1 MPRSNQLPASREA
14 APLAPSSLM
23 ASAVR
28 LPGRVNR
35 VYQRPNDWQAEAW
48 RHYDICGEL
57 RYASNWMSNVL
68 SRATLHA
75 AVRSDNGV
83 ERALSGPAVVAVDD
97 LFNGPEGQSQML
109 SALGMHL
116 TVAGEGY
123 LVGRKPVPERGE
135 NPVDG
140 DVWEIVGTQ
149 EMKHRGKRWFI
160 DYGDG
165 ERPLELDD
173 DAVIIRIWRP
183 HPRRRIEADS
193 PVRALLPIL
202 REIEFLTRH
211 IMAQV
216 TSRLAGA
223 GILQLPQ
230 GMTFPTAPADSNLPE
245 GASNAD
251 VFMSVLGDAMTTP
264 ITNPDSP
271 AALVPIVVTV
281 PDELVGKIEH
291 LKFWTELDNHAVELR
306 TEAIRRL
313 ALGLDM
319 PPEVLLGTATLNHWG
334 SWQMEESSIKSHI
347 EPLLE
352 LITNAL
358 TIGYLSPLLGGT
370 GEIVAYD
377 TTALRLRPNRSREAI
392 ELYDRGELDGKALR
406 RETGFEE
413 DDAPDADAFKQFM
426 LRKVAGGST
435 TPEQVADALAALG
448 ILEIRATSDE
458 QPTEGPP
465 RTRSLDDHPDRDLP
479 ERDDDN
485 LSASLYAAAEVL
497 VFRALERAGNRL
509 RSLKQ
514 VRPTCAA
521 ADTYMFVPSTPRD
534 LDKLLE
540 DAWTCLPRVM
550 ANVPDIQRRVITAGL
565 DAYCRSLL
573 LSQRE
578 HDRATMVRFMNSQTL
593 RTLED

>member
-1 MPRSNQLPASREA
+1 MPRSSSSQ
-14 APLAPSSLM
+14 LAPVGGDVTVASNSLV

-28 LPGRVNR
+28 LPGKVDRI
-35 VYQRPNDWQAEAW
+35 YQRPLDWQEEAW

-57 RYASNWMSNVL
+57 RYAGNWVSNVL

-75 AVRSDNGV
+75 ASRTTKGPKRST
-83 ERALSGPAVVAVDD
+83 SGAGFDAIED
-97 LFNGPEGQSQML
+97 LFNGPDGQAQML
-109 SALGMHL
+109 SALGLHL
-116 TVAGEGY
+116 TVAGEAY
-123 LVGRKPVPERGE
+123 LVGRGPEPDRGE
-135 NPVDG
+135 RADEG
-140 DVWEIVGTQ
+140 DIWEVVGVQ
-149 EMKHRGKRWFI
+149 EMRKRGKKWSI

-165 ERPLELDD
+165 EKPLVLSD

-202 REIEFLTRH
+202 REIEYLTRH

-216 TSRLAGA
+216 TSRLAGG
-223 GILQLPQ
+223 GILSLPQ
-230 GMTFPTAPADSNLPE
+230 GMTFPAAPADANLPE

-251 VFMSVLGDAMTTP
+251 IFMHYLGDAMMTP
-264 ITNPDSP
+264 ITQPDSP

-281 PDELVGKIEH
+281 PDELVGKIDH

-319 PPEVLLGTATLNHWG
+319 PPEVLLGTASLNHWG
-334 SWQMEESSIKSHI
+334 SWQMEESSIKAHI

-358 TIGYLSPLLGGT
+358 TIGYLQPLLDGVE
-370 GEIVAYD
+370 EIVAYD

-392 ELYDRGELDGKALR
+392 ELYDRGVLDEEALR
-406 RETGFEE
+406 RETGFVE
-413 DDAPDADAFKQFM
+413 DDAPDDEEFKRFM

-435 TPEQVADALAALG
+435 TPEQVADALRALG
-448 ILEIRATSDE
+448 IIEVRAEAEDPLT
-458 QPTEGPP
+458 TEGPP
-465 RTRSLDDHPDRDLP
+465 RIPSLEEHPDRGLPEREPDRDLIA
-479 ERDDDN
+479 
-485 LSASLYAAAEVL
+485 ASEVL

-514 VRPTCAA
+514 VRPNVAA
-521 ADTYMFVPSTPRD
+521 ADTYQYVPSQPKD
-534 LDKLLE
+534 LDKLME
-540 DAWTCLPRVM
+540 DAWTCVPRVM
-550 ANVPDIQRRVITAGL
+550 ANIPELQRKVITAAL
-565 DAYCRSLL
+565 DSYCRSLL
-573 LSQRE
+573 LSQNE
-578 HDRATMVRFMNSQTL
+578 HDRETMVKFLNTQSI